1 MADETAVQATPAD
14 VQATEATNTTP
25 TPDATGKQAE
35 SATFTQAQVDAII
48 KDRLD
53 RAERKAQES
62 AKKAATDAEAKAL
75 AEQGKFKEL
84 YEKALAEA
92 SAAQERAKALELA
105 TLKRDIAARIG
116 LPAGLAA
123 RLQGDDEAAIE
134 ADAKAMLE
142 LLPKPAAP
150 NINAA
155 SGTGGVQPGTQL
167 YGGLTEQ
174 EFASIYGV
182 DPKYL
187 NK

>member
-14 VQATEATNTTP
+14 VQATADATPNVTTPEATGEK
-25 TPDATGKQAE
+25 AVK
-35 SATFTQAQVDAII
+35 TFTQAEVDALI
-48 KDRLD
+48 KERLT
-53 RAERKAQES
+53 RAERKAAEQTE
-62 AKKAATDAEAKAL
+62 AARKSAEAESLKQQGEYKAL
-75 AEQGKFKEL
+75 
-84 YEKALAEA
+84 YERAQAEA
-92 SAAQERAKALELA
+92 QAAQERAKALELA
-105 TLKRDIAARIG
+105 TLKRDIATRIG